1 LSGAAPTNVLVGT
14 CSWTDRTLVSGTH
27 WYPKKT
33 MSAAERLRF
42 YAEHYPIAE
51 ADSTY
56 YFPPTPELTRRWVE
70 NSPPGFTMN
79 VKAFSLLTGHP
90 TRPNALWPDIR
101 EAIKEPFVGKRNV
114 YPDHLPDDAVEEVW
128 RRFAFAL
135 DPLREGSKLG
145 AVLMQYP
152 PWFTPRRDNR
162 VELRRMRERLPGVP
176 VCVEFRSPL
185 WLASDDDR
193 DLTEGLLR
201 ELALSLVVVDAPPT
215 SGLATVLDVTDDDLA
230 VVRFHGR
237 ADDTW
242 KADNA
247 SAAERFRYFYD
258 DEELREWVPR
268 LGALASRARTV
279 HALMNNC
286 YEDYGVRN
294 AARLAELLAAA

>member
-1 LSGAAPTNVLVGT
+1 VAANVLVGT
-14 CSWTDRTLVSGTH
+14 CSWTDRTLVSGTN

-33 MSAAERLRF
+33 MSAADRLHF

-56 YFPPTPELTRRWVE
+56 YFPPTQELTRRWVE

-90 TRPNALWPDIR
+90 TRPDALWPDIR
-101 EAIKEPFVGKRNV
+101 GAVKEPFVGKRNV

-128 RRFAFAL
+128 HRFAVAL
-135 DPLREGSKLG
+135 DPLRAADKLG

-162 VELRRMRERLPGVP
+162 LQLHRMRERLPEIP

-185 WLASDDDR
+185 WLASEGDR

-201 ELALSLVVVDAPPT
+201 ELDLSLVVVDAPPV
-215 SGLATVLDVTDDDLA
+215 SGLTAVLDVTDDRLA

-242 KADNA
+242 KGGNS

-258 DEELREWVPR
+258 DDELREWVPR
-268 LGALASRARTV
+268 LASLATRARTV

-294 AARLAELLAAA
+294 AARLADLLAAA